1 MKDKFRHKLRQ
12 TKREGSSLV
21 TVVIGILFLAAI
33 GVIILTI
40 ANGYFVS
47 VSVDHN
53 SSENFYSAEK
63 VLEEVKTGLLE
74 YAGDA
79 GKIAYE
85 EVTEQ
90 YEKNKSNAK
99 TVFAEKYLGEIAS
112 RLLDYHYL
120 WNEYEETTDASS
132 GTQKIYSDTQ
142 VYPIEK
148 LNCLTK
154 KPKALEKMTNPKLVI
169 HYDEKQGYSLT
180 LKDVHVDYVDEADY
194 RTEIRTDI
202 QISVP
207 DFRFAGDS
215 TLEEVK
221 DYIVIAD
228 KALNVKEGAT
238 TTFFGNVYTGEK
250 KGGLEISGNGTKADF
265 LSQTIISRGSLNIYG
280 GATVSLTGES
290 GAGDL
295 WLQNIH
301 LKPFGSNTESTLTT
315 KLVLKENAY
324 IANDLNIEANHSEVT
339 LGGKY
344 YGYSYN
350 KENNADSGEQK
361 QSDYS
366 SAILINGLNTTL
378 KADDSLQKLILA
390 GRTFVSRVNED
401 KTSEVSDIMMGE
413 SIAVKS
419 NQLAYLLPDEYI
431 IGETGNGADGHNPAA
446 GTENVS
452 IDTSGLLAGP
462 LGKYLDSAKPFTKN
476 YSNTGNYVFYY
487 LNFAD
492 ENKANEY
499 FKQYY
504 QSSSQDEDGNEISN
518 REQLEEK
525 AKAYIATMDKEKNM
539 RFDPAL
545 YLVAGNVVENYY
557 AQNGSGI
564 QSPNYFNGSKPDSTL
579 LEDGKQIGMDYV
591 GKQLT
596 LLSSGATGSMRM
608 PEEAEDLVAGKI
620 IDYSKVQ
627 NEFRTTEETKCD
639 GIIYVTKSSECVIDS
654 TFPKRGLVIAQGDV
668 TVSRDF
674 EGLILA
680 KGNVT
685 VSGLTTLKSDM
696 VLLGKLLTYI
706 QKDEE
711 LSKMFFAFNGEKGQ
725 DTTKLT
731 ECIRYQNWVKD
742 PVASGEGGENNE

>member
-1 MKDKFRHKLRQ
+1 MKDIFRHKLKRV
-12 TKREGSSLV
+12 KREGSSLI

-33 GVIILTI
+33 GIIVLTI

-47 VSVDHN
+47 VSVEHN

-63 VLEEVKTGLLE
+63 ILEEVKTGLLE

-79 GKIAYE
+79 GKMAYE
-85 EVTEQ
+85 EVMEQ

-99 TVFAEKYLGEIAS
+99 KVFAEKYLGEIAS
-112 RLLDYHYL
+112 RLLGHDYS
-120 WNEYEETTDASS
+120 WNEYEENSEKAS
-132 GTQKIYSDTQ
+132 GTQKVYLDTQ
-142 VYPIEK
+142 VYPIEN
-148 LNCLTK
+148 LDCLTK
-154 KPKALEKMTNPKLVI
+154 KPKSLQKMTNPKLVLY
-169 HYDEKQGYSLT
+169 YDETKGYSLT
-180 LKDVHVDYVDEADY
+180 LKDIHVDYVDEADY
-194 RTEIRTDI
+194 RTEIKTDI
-202 QISVP
+202 QMSVP

-221 DYIVIAD
+221 DYIVISD
-228 KALNVKEGAT
+228 KALKVKEGAVT
-238 TTFFGNVYTGEK
+238 SFSGNVYTGEK
-250 KGGLEISGNGTKADF
+250 EGGVEISGNGTKADF
-265 LSQTIISRGSLNIYG
+265 LSQTIISRGSLDIYG
-280 GATVSLTGES
+280 GATVSLTGEN

-301 LKPFGSNTESTLTT
+301 LKPFGSNVESSLTT
-315 KLVLKENAY
+315 KLVLKENSY

-350 KENNADSGEQK
+350 KENDADSGEQK

-390 GRTFVSRVNED
+390 GRTFVSRVNQD
-401 KTSEVSDIMMGE
+401 KTSVISDIMMGE

-431 IGETGNGADGHNPAA
+431 IGETGDGTDGHNPVA
-446 GTENVS
+446 GTEKVS

-462 LGKYLDSAKPFTKN
+462 IGKYLDSEKPFTKN

-504 QSSSQDEDGNEISN
+504 QSSSQDEEGNEISN
-518 REQLEEK
+518 KEQLDEK
-525 AKAYIATMDKEKNM
+525 AKAYISTTDKDKNM
-539 RFDPAL
+539 KFDPAL

-557 AQNGSGI
+557 SQNGSGI
-564 QSPNYFNGSKPDSTL
+564 QSPNYFNGSKPNSTL
-579 LEDGKQIGMDYV
+579 LDDGRRIGMDYV

-596 LLSSGATGSMRM
+596 LLSSGATGSMRL
-608 PEEAEDLVAGKI
+608 PENAEDLVAGKI
-620 IDYSKVQ
+620 VDYNKVK

-639 GIIYVTKSSECVIDS
+639 GVIYVTKSSECVIDGS
-654 TFPKRGLVIAQGDV
+654 FPKRGLVIAEGNV

-685 VSGLTTLKSDM
+685 VSGLTSLKSDM
-696 VLLGKLLTYI
+696 VLLRKLLTYI
-706 QKDEE
+706 QQDKD
-711 LSKMFFAFNGEKGQ
+711 LSKMFFAFNGEKEQ
-725 DTTKLT
+725 DTTKLE
-731 ECIRYQNWVKD
+731 ECVCYRNWVKD
-742 PVASGEGGENNE
+742 PVTSDEGGDGNE

>member
-1 MKDKFRHKLRQ
+1 M
-12 TKREGSSLV
+12 
-21 TVVIGILFLAAI
+21 
-33 GVIILTI
+33 
-40 ANGYFVS
+40 
-47 VSVDHN
+47 
-53 SSENFYSAEK
+53 
-63 VLEEVKTGLLE
+63 
-74 YAGDA
+74 
-79 GKIAYE
+79 
-85 EVTEQ
+85 
-90 YEKNKSNAK
+90 
-99 TVFAEKYLGEIAS
+99 
-112 RLLDYHYL
+112 
-120 WNEYEETTDASS
+120 
-132 GTQKIYSDTQ
+132 
-142 VYPIEK
+142 
-148 LNCLTK
+148 
-154 KPKALEKMTNPKLVI
+154 
-169 HYDEKQGYSLT
+169 
-180 LKDVHVDYVDEADY
+180 
-194 RTEIRTDI
+194 
-202 QISVP
+202 
-207 DFRFAGDS
+207 
-215 TLEEVK
+215 
-221 DYIVIAD
+221 
-228 KALNVKEGAT
+228 
-238 TTFFGNVYTGEK
+238 
-250 KGGLEISGNGTKADF
+250 
-265 LSQTIISRGSLNIYG
+265 
-280 GATVSLTGES
+280 
-290 GAGDL
+290 
-295 WLQNIH
+295 
-301 LKPFGSNTESTLTT
+301 
-315 KLVLKENAY
+315 
-324 IANDLNIEANHSEVT
+324 
-339 LGGKY
+339 
-344 YGYSYN
+344 
-350 KENNADSGEQK
+350 
-361 QSDYS
+361 
-366 SAILINGLNTTL
+366 

-431 IGETGNGADGHNPAA
+431 IGETGNGADGHNPVA

-525 AKAYIATMDKEKNM
+525 AKAYIATTDKEKNL